1 MEIDNIGADHLNI
14 LVVLGADSPF
24 GLPLVLE
31 LEKKGCIVI
40 ASVANPEAVEP
51 LEEQTQGYVKALVL
65 DPYEVHPIPTH
76 SHRCADNGAV
86 SHS

>member
-1 MEIDNIGADHLNI
+1 M
-14 LVVLGADSPF
+14 VLGADSPL

-31 LEKKGCIVI
+31 LENKGWIVI

-65 DPYEVHPIPTH
+65 DPYEVRPIPHLSITL
-76 SHRCADNGAV
+76 C
-86 SHS
+86 